1 MAVQAETDV
10 RVWLHD
16 DFGVDARTLDAVR
29 PGADRAACTWR
40 AATDDGALAVR
51 WTAGGSPGGLEATAA
66 ITRTLP
72 PAPPLAPPPPA
83 LVASPRRT
91 RTGALWAERSGG
103 RLTVSTWLD
112 GPRAL
117 DVALTPPQWTAFGRL
132 LARAHAVR
140 PEAAPHLPRTDFR
153 PGRALV
159 AFDAADEGTASA
171 VVDELAAEAG
181 VLWQAA
187 RHRLLEVRTR
197 SIRLGARLQQLQRED
212 PRSVPLVVCHGDPHL
227 GNVLVTGPRDVA
239 LVDWDD
245 AVLAPPEHDLM
256 FLLGGVLAYAPV
268 TPEQAAAFFTG
279 YGRVE
284 IDPDRLA
291 YAQCV
296 RAMDDVADLA
306 LGALDARRTDAER
319 ASSLDLLAGA
329 LSRTGIV
336 DLALG

>member
-1 MAVQAETDV
+1 MAVQTETDV
-10 RVWLHD
+10 RAWLRD
-16 DFGVDARTLDAVR
+16 DFGLDARSLDAVR
-29 PGADRAACTWR
+29 AGAGERACTWR
-40 AATDDGALAVR
+40 AATDAGPFAVR
-51 WTAGGSPGGLEATAA
+51 WSSGGSPGGLEAAAA
-66 ITRTLP
+66 ITRRLP
-72 PAPPLAPPPPA
+72 PAPPLAPPA
-83 LVASPRRT
+83 AAVVAAPRRT
-91 RTGALWAERSGG
+91 RTGALWAERCGG
-103 RLTVSTWLD
+103 RLAVTAWLD

-132 LARAHAVR
+132 LARAHAVD
-140 PEAAPHLPRTDFR
+140 PLSAPHLPRTDFR
-153 PGRALV
+153 PGPALV
-159 AFDAADEGTASA
+159 AFDAADAAAASPVA
-171 VVDELAAEAG
+171 DELAVEAG

-187 RHRLLEVRTR
+187 RHRLLEVRGR
-197 SIRLGARLQQLQRED
+197 SIRVGARLQALLRDD

-227 GNVLVTGPRDVA
+227 GNLVVTGPRDVA

-268 TPEQAAAFFTG
+268 TAEQAAGFFTG

-291 YAQCV
+291 YATCV
-296 RAMDDVADLA
+296 RAMVDVADLA
-306 LGALDARRTDAER
+306 LAALDPRRSDAER
-319 ASSLDLLAGA
+319 ASALDLLAGA